1 MPKVRVS
8 PRFQR
13 NRVSR
18 MWAGNAKSP
27 STVRRSSRH
36 PSSTPES
43 LVDDCCVVDTKPG
56 TCNNAHAPRPR
67 PPGLDI
73 LRLALAF
80 RNLQPGRPRGR
91 IGEDRAAQ
99 TPRGRRHATPRRSA
113 SRCHP
118 RGGMAMPSVPP
129 SDLLCLPVSV
139 GHEERLK
146 RMVVSG
152 RCRASALRSTLVVV
166 RRISKLPAPTGRRPV
181 ATGQAKRSPWT
192 SPAPGSSHPEGVKES
207 ACAAVLM
214 YVAIRSTS
222 AKIHWSD
229 GSVVAP
235 VMMRAAYRWPS
246 NE

>member
-1 MPKVRVS
+1 MRVS

-13 NRVSR
+13 NRMSR
-18 MWAGNAKSP
+18 MRAAIEKSP

-43 LVDDCCVVDTKPG
+43 LVDDCCVVDAKPG
-56 TCNNAHAPRPR
+56 TCNNAPALRPR
-67 PPGLDI
+67 APGLDI
-73 LRLALAF
+73 LRLALAV

-152 RCRASALRSTLVVV
+152 RCRASAPRNTIHGINGRRTMCEGKIVFGPVRAGPAALRSASCVKRRMARSRKRDPWLGTAI
-166 RRISKLPAPTGRRPV
+166 RISQHLCIRHIRNRR
-181 ATGQAKRSPWT
+181 
-192 SPAPGSSHPEGVKES
+192 
-207 ACAAVLM
+207 
-214 YVAIRSTS
+214 
-222 AKIHWSD
+222 
-229 GSVVAP
+229 
-235 VMMRAAYRWPS
+235 
-246 NE
+246 

>member
-18 MWAGNAKSP
+18 MRTAIAQSP
-27 STVRRSSRH
+27 FTVRRSSRH

-73 LRLALAF
+73 LWLALAV
-80 RNLQPGRPRGR
+80 RYLQPGRPRGR

-99 TPRGRRHATPRRSA
+99 TPRRRRHATPQRSA

-129 SDLLCLPVSV
+129 SDSLCLPVSV

-146 RMVVSG
+146 RMAVSG
-152 RCRASALRSTLVVV
+152 RCRVSAPRNTIQGINGRRTMCEGKIVFGPVRAGPAALRSASRVK
-166 RRISKLPAPTGRRPV
+166 RRIARSRKRDPWLGPAV
-181 ATGQAKRSPWT
+181 Q
-192 SPAPGSSHPEGVKES
+192 SSQHL
-207 ACAAVLM
+207 C
-214 YVAIRSTS
+214 T
-222 AKIHWSD
+222 
-229 GSVVAP
+229 
-235 VMMRAAYRWPS
+235 
-246 NE
+246 